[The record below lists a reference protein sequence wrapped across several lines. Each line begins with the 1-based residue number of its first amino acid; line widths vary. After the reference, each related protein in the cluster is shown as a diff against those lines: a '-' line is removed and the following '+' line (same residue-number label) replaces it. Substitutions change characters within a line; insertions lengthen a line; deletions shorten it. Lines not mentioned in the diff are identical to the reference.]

1 MSNSTGRIYSL
12 RQASDL
18 TGFSQGKFRYNKELL
33 IENGAVVS
41 DDGWRIPHITLV
53 GVGWIGVKE
62 PRAEIAA
69 PSRLELA
76 EARVAELEL
85 EVARLNDEL
94 DRRPSFFGRR
104 RK

>member
-1 MSNSTGRIYSL
+1 MTNSIVRTYSL

-33 IENGAVVS
+33 VQNGAIVS
-41 DDGWRIPHITLV
+41 EEGWRIPHSTLI

-62 PRAEIAA
+62 PRATIAA
-69 PSRLELA
+69 PSRLEIA
-76 EARVAELEL
+76 EAKVIDLEA
-85 EVARLNDEL
+85 EVARLREEL